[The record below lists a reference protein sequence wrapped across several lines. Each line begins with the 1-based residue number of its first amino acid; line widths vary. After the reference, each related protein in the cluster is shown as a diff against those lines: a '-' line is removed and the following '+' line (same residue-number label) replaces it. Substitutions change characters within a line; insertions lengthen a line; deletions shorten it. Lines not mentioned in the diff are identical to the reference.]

1 MYSCFRTSRSCLPNL
16 GTTELI
22 LTLTQLGIN
31 IEGKPDIVSNKRKL
45 IRWKQKVYKD
55 ITEDVDKKPEEQK
68 TTARFA
74 VFCGKV
80 QR

>member
-55 ITEDVDKKPEEQK
+55 ITEDVDKKPEVQK

-74 VFCGKV
+74 VFYGKV